1 MGDRIVV
8 MKNGEIVDQGDRDH
22 MLHETKNEYTNLLL
36 DAVPSLGG
44 RRYV

>member
-1 MGDRIVV
+1 MR
-8 MKNGEIVDQGDRDH
+8 NGEIVDQGDRDH
-22 MLHETKNEYTNLLL
+22 MLNHSQNDYTNMLL